1 LNVDLIVASSI
12 FIIFISVTFFYLF
25 GFQKQGP
32 SWQSLIELRKEASD
46 LANEIIS
53 KGNPSDWNKENVIPS
68 KIGLASSAYLIPILI
83 SDNSGYNRINEPI
96 AQEIVFDNDC
106 KNLAWNGT
114 VRIFDENFN
123 EIPFRFVNQ
132 TFCPSGYLQK
142 AILFFEVNVSANST
156 RKLQIFFYNST
167 QANPKDYGNFSS
179 LVMWLTFDEG
189 SGNIAHDYSGNGN
202 NGALYNGSSICSN
215 PPTPGCPTWVDG
227 KFGKAL
233 SFDGTNDYI
242 SVPYS
247 SSLYIPSELTL
258 IAWVYP
264 INPGG
269 GWQTILAHS
278 PAPNQYNYWIYI
290 ESNALKAS
298 VYSDTYPDIAIPN
311 SISKANLW
319 YHIVLTASNGSTVRL
334 YVNGSLVGTGNA
346 KTNFWTGGY
355 ITIGDLRPV
364 RGMIFNG
371 TIDDVRIYNRT
382 LTDEEILSHYQ
393 QPLSVKVFPRMEVSL
408 ISFEKLEAL
417 RNISYDLLK
426 DALQKGYNFRVEIY
440 EK

>member
-1 LNVDLIVASSI
+1 
-12 FIIFISVTFFYLF
+12 
-25 GFQKQGP
+25 
-32 SWQSLIELRKEASD
+32 LIELRKEASD

-83 SDNSGYNRINEPI
+83 SDTSGYNRINEPI

-167 QANPKDYGNFSS
+167 QVNPKDYGNFSS

-189 SGNIAHDYSGNGN
+189 SGNIVYDYSGNEN
-202 NGALYNGSSICSN
+202 NGTLYNGSNVCSN

-233 SFDGTNDYI
+233 SFDGVNDYVNVGSDKI
-242 SVPYS
+242 LDPGGTNTFT
-247 SSLYIPSELTL
+247 IE
-258 IAWVYP
+258 AWVKRATP
-264 INPGG
+264 
-269 GWQTILAHS
+269 TSRIL
-278 PAPNQYNYWIYI
+278 
-290 ESNALKAS
+290 
-298 VYSDTYPDIAIPN
+298 VAIRR
-311 SISKANLW
+311 A
-319 YHIVLTASNGSTVRL
+319 G
-334 YVNGSLVGTGNA
+334 
-346 KTNFWTGGY
+346 GGY
-355 ITIGDLRPV
+355 ILGVGVLGAGTNQIKMTKFGVVDIYIGNFPQDTNWHHLV
-364 RGMIFNG
+364 GVWSSNGTFAYVDGVLNDQSSNNQNFASSVAGNTLIGGDTGDQGYTNG
-371 TIDDVRIYNRT
+371 TIDEVRIYNRA
-382 LTDEEILSHYQ
+382 LSEEEILSHYQ
-393 QPLSVKVFPRMEVSL
+393 QPLSVKIFPRTEVSL
-408 ISFEKLEAL
+408 ISFEKIEAL

>member
-12 FIIFISVTFFYLF
+12 FIIFISAMLFYLF

-83 SDNSGYNRINEPI
+83 SDTSGHNRINEPI
-96 AQEIVFDNDC
+96 AQEIVFDSDC

-132 TFCPSGYLQK
+132 TFCPSGFLQK

-167 QANPKDYGNFSS
+167 QVNPKDYGNFSS
-179 LVMWLTFDEG
+179 LIMWLTFDEG
-189 SGNIAHDYSGNGN
+189 SGNIAYDYSGNKN
-202 NGALYNGSSICSN
+202 NGTLYNGTNICGG
-215 PPTPGCPTWVDG
+215 TDACPLWVDG
-227 KFGKAL
+227 KYGRAV
-233 SFDGTNDYI
+233 SFDGINDYI
-242 SVPYS
+242 LIGNSTIFNTQPFTAAIWINYSGGDGYKTAIHKGSDTDREWGILRYTSTNGGQITAYIYNSANSQFELRSDVVPELNRWYYTVLTFDGS
-247 SSLYIPSELTL
+247 IAKLYIDS
-258 IAWVYP
+258 
-264 INPGG
+264 
-269 GWQTILAHS
+269 
-278 PAPNQYNYWIYI
+278 
-290 ESNALKAS
+290 ALKVSKSIAGPRKITVNNLVIGS
-298 VYSDTYPDIAIPN
+298 MSD
-311 SISKANLW
+311 
-319 YHIVLTASNGSTVRL
+319 
-334 YVNGSLVGTGNA
+334 LV
-346 KTNFWTGGY
+346 NFW
-355 ITIGDLRPV
+355 
-364 RGMIFNG
+364 NG
-371 TIDDVRIYNRT
+371 TIDDVRIYNRA

-393 QPLSVKVFPRMEVSL
+393 QPLSVKIFPRREVSL

-417 RNISYDLLK
+417 RNISYYLLK

>member
-12 FIIFISVTFFYLF
+12 FIIFISAMLFYLF

-83 SDNSGYNRINEPI
+83 SDTSGHNRINEPI
-96 AQEIVFDNDC
+96 AQEIVFDSDC

-123 EIPFRFVNQ
+123 EVPFRFVNQ
-132 TFCPSGYLQK
+132 TFCPSGFLQK

-167 QANPKDYGNFSS
+167 QVNPRDYGNFSS

-189 SGNIAHDYSGNGN
+189 SGNIAYDYSGNGN
-202 NGALYNGSSICSN
+202 NGTLYNGTNICGGIDACPLWVDRKIGKAVSFDGVDDWIKVLNSDLLNPSLITVSLWINASSFGNSILLSKNYSSYQLSIDSNGYVQFYINETYINSSFPLSISTWQNVVGRFNGSSIDIFINAINAGS
-215 PPTPGCPTWVDG
+215 
-227 KFGKAL
+227 KL
-233 SFDGTNDYI
+233 YSF
-242 SVPYS
+242 S
-247 SSLYIPSELTL
+247 IPSNSLDLSIAAWQLT
-258 IAWVYP
+258 
-264 INPGG
+264 
-269 GWQTILAHS
+269 S
-278 PAPNQYNYWIYI
+278 
-290 ESNALKAS
+290 
-298 VYSDTYPDIAIPN
+298 
-311 SISKANLW
+311 
-319 YHIVLTASNGSTVRL
+319 
-334 YVNGSLVGTGNA
+334 
-346 KTNFWTGGY
+346 F
-355 ITIGDLRPV
+355 
-364 RGMIFNG
+364 FNG
-371 TIDDVRIYNRT
+371 TIDDVRIYNRA
-382 LTDEEILSHYQ
+382 LTNEEILSHYQ
-393 QPLSVKVFPRMEVSL
+393 QHLSIKIFPRTEVSL